1 MTENMNKKKVL
12 ICIDWFLPG
21 TNSGGPVR
29 SYSNLIDHLKDDYE
43 FFVIT
48 RDTDYASQT
57 PYPNITPDSW
67 NLLGNYLNVYYIS
80 DKKLKLKHFNS
91 LINSQNF
98 DFVFING
105 IYSWY
110 FSILPVWLFRKT
122 DTPIIVSVRGML
134 SPQAFSIKRFRKK
147 LFLSIAKLTGFYR
160 NVLFHATN
168 NDEAEYINSRL
179 GYKINLKVAPN
190 LPRKIEAYP
199 RTTIQKQ
206 TPIRF
211 VSTGRISFEKGTLI
225 MLNAFTKVSNG
236 IPIRLDIYG
245 SIADKTYWEK
255 CNKIIQVLPES
266 VKVCYKGSVS
276 SEDIPGILCKYD
288 FFVLLSEGENFGHSI
303 VEAMSAGLPVL
314 ISNLTPWKNLE
325 KQLIGWDVDPKNE
338 NEVQR
343 AFNAAINMDAKSYE
357 EFSSSAYNY
366 AKDINDNPEIIK
378 QNKELFTIS

>member
-1 MTENMNKKKVL
+1 
-12 ICIDWFLPG
+12 
-21 TNSGGPVR
+21 
-29 SYSNLIDHLKDDYE
+29 
-43 FFVIT
+43 
-48 RDTDYASQT
+48 
-57 PYPNITPDSW
+57 
-67 NLLGNYLNVYYIS
+67 
-80 DKKLKLKHFNS
+80 
-91 LINSQNF
+91 
-98 DFVFING
+98 
-105 IYSWY
+105 
-110 FSILPVWLFRKT
+110 
-122 DTPIIVSVRGML
+122 
-134 SPQAFSIKRFRKK
+134 
-147 LFLSIAKLTGFYR
+147 
-160 NVLFHATN
+160 
-168 NDEAEYINSRL
+168 
-179 GYKINLKVAPN
+179 
-190 LPRKIEAYP
+190 
-199 RTTIQKQ
+199 
-206 TPIRF
+206 
-211 VSTGRISFEKGTLI
+211 

-366 AKDINDNPEIIK
+366 AKDFNDNPEIIK
-378 QNKELFTIS
+378 QNKELFTIN